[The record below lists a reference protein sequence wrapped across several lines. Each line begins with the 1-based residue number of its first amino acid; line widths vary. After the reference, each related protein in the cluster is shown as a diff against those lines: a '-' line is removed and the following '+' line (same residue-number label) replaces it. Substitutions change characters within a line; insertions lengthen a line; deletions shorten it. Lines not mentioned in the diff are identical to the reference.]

1 MNRTRYSPVRAGVNP
16 APAHRRFGTRMPAAG
31 CPSWLAGALTAALLL
46 CGAVRAAA
54 DISLVANHD
63 HITIDFF
70 YHGSSVSARGLTDPG
85 TEVIVKIAGPDGK
98 EKLKQKGRT
107 AGVLWMNVG
116 TLHFENAPNLY
127 EIYSTRPIEQILA
140 PEEADREVIGYR
152 ALGKHMELEPV
163 ASAEDREKWV
173 GEFIKFKENSK
184 LYSGATGGIKIE
196 PKDGLQEYYIKTE
209 WPFQAPPGDYT
220 VTAYAVR
227 DGKVIEKIVK
237 PVDVKQ
243 VGIVRALSRLAK
255 NNGALYGLLSIAMA
269 LGAGFGVGLV
279 FRKGGGA
286 H

>member
-1 MNRTRYSPVRAGVNP
+1 MNRTGTFVAG
-16 APAHRRFGTRMPAAG
+16 
-31 CPSWLAGALTAALLL
+31 LAAALLL
-46 CGAVRAAA
+46 CTAGRAAA

-70 YHGSSVSARGLTDPG
+70 YHGSSVSARGITEPG
-85 TEVIVKIAGPDGK
+85 TDVIIKIAGPDGK
-98 EKLKQKGRT
+98 ETLKEKGKT

-116 TLHFENAPNLY
+116 TLHFENTPNLY
-127 EIYSTRPIEQILA
+127 EIFSTRPIEAILS

-152 ALGKHMELEPV
+152 ALGKHLVLEPV
-163 ASAEDREKWV
+163 TSPEDREKWI
-173 GEFIKFKENSK
+173 GEFIRFKENSK
-184 LYSGATGGIKIE
+184 LYGGSTGAIATE
-196 PKDGLQEYYIKTE
+196 AKDGKQSYYINTA

-227 DGKVIEKIVK
+227 DGKVIEKVEK

-243 VGIVRALSRLAK
+243 VGVVRTLATMAK
-255 NNGALYGLLSIAMA
+255 NNGALYGLLSIVMA
-269 LGAGFGVGLV
+269 LGAGFGVGLI

>member
-1 MNRTRYSPVRAGVNP
+1 MNRTRNVVAV
-16 APAHRRFGTRMPAAG
+16 
-31 CPSWLAGALTAALLL
+31 LTAALLL
-46 CGAVRAAA
+46 CAAGRAPAA
-54 DISLVANHD
+54 IALVANHD

-70 YHGSSVSARGLTDPG
+70 YHGSSVSARGLVEPG
-85 TEVIVKIAGPDGK
+85 ADVVIKIAGPDGK
-98 EKLKQKGRT
+98 ETLKQKGKT

-116 TLHFENAPNLY
+116 TLHFEKTPNLY
-127 EIYSTRPIEQILA
+127 EIYSTRPIEQILT
-140 PEEADREVIGYR
+140 PEEAEREVIGYG
-152 ALGKHMELEPV
+152 ALSKHLELEPV
-163 ASAEDREKWV
+163 TSPADREKWV
-173 GEFIKFKENSK
+173 GEFIKFKEDSM
-184 LYSGATGGIKIE
+184 LYSSSTGQIATE
-196 PKDGLQEYYIKTE
+196 PKAGKRAYYIKTD

-237 PVDVKQ
+237 PIDVKQ
-243 VGIVRALSRLAK
+243 VGIVRTLSTMAK

>member
-1 MNRTRYSPVRAGVNP
+1 MHRTR
-16 APAHRRFGTRMPAAG
+16 T
-31 CPSWLAGALTAALLL
+31 LATGLTAALLL
-46 CGAVRAAA
+46 CGAVQAAA
-54 DISLVANHD
+54 EISLVANHD

-70 YHGSSVSARGLTDPG
+70 YHGSSVSARGTTEPG
-85 TEVIVKIAGPDGK
+85 TDVIVKIAGPDGV
-98 EKLKQKGRT
+98 ETLKQKGKT

-127 EIYSTRPIEQILA
+127 EVYSTRPIEQILA
-140 PEEADREVIGYR
+140 PEEADREVLGYR
-152 ALGKHMELEPV
+152 ALGKHLALEPV
-163 ASAEDREKWV
+163 TSADEREKWV
-173 GEFIKFKENSK
+173 GEFIRFKEDAK
-184 LYSGATGGIKIE
+184 LYGGSTGAIALE
-196 PKDGLQEYYIKTE
+196 PKDGRQGYYIKTE

-227 DGKVIEKIVK
+227 DGKVIEKIEK

-243 VGIVRALSRLAK
+243 VGIVRTLSKMAK

-269 LGAGFGVGLV
+269 LGAGFGVGLI

>member
-1 MNRTRYSPVRAGVNP
+1 MNRTTTFV
-16 APAHRRFGTRMPAAG
+16 T
-31 CPSWLAGALTAALLL
+31 ALTAALLL
-46 CGAVRAAA
+46 CGAGRAAA
-54 DISLVANHD
+54 DISLIANHE

-70 YHGSSVSARGLTDPG
+70 YHGSSVSARGLVEPG
-85 TEVIVKIAGPDGK
+85 TDVIVKIAGPEGK
-98 EKLKQKGRT
+98 ETLKQKGKT

-116 TLHFENAPNLY
+116 TLHFEKTPNVY
-127 EIYSTRPIEQILA
+127 EVYSTRPIEQILT
-140 PEEADREVIGYR
+140 PEEAEREVIGYG
-152 ALGKHMELEPV
+152 ALSKHLALEPV
-163 ASAEDREKWV
+163 TSSEEREKWV

-184 LYSGATGGIKIE
+184 LYGGSAGDIKTE
-196 PKDGLQEYYIKTE
+196 PKDGKQGYYIKTE

-227 DGKVIEKIVK
+227 DGKVIEKISK
-237 PVDVKQ
+237 PVDVRQ
-243 VGIVRALSRLAK
+243 VGVVQTLSNMAK

>member
-1 MNRTRYSPVRAGVNP
+1 MNRTRTFVTG
-16 APAHRRFGTRMPAAG
+16 
-31 CPSWLAGALTAALLL
+31 LTAALLL
-46 CGAVRAAA
+46 CGAGRAAA
-54 DISLVANHD
+54 EISLLANHD

-70 YHGSSVSARGLTDPG
+70 YHGSSVSARGLVEPG
-85 TEVIVKIAGPDGK
+85 TDVIIKIAGPDGK
-98 EKLKQKGRT
+98 ETLKEKGKT

-116 TLHFENAPNLY
+116 TLHFENTPNLY
-127 EIYSTRPIEQILA
+127 EIYSTRPLEQILT

-152 ALGKHMELEPV
+152 ALGKHLVLEPV
-163 ASAEDREKWV
+163 ASLEDREKWV
-173 GEFIKFKENSK
+173 GEFIRFKENSK
-184 LYSGATGGIKIE
+184 LYGDSTGGIATE
-196 PKDGLQEYYIKTE
+196 PKDGKQGYYINTA

-227 DGKVIEKIVK
+227 DGKVIEKISK
-237 PVDVKQ
+237 PIDVKQ
-243 VGIVRALSRLAK
+243 VGIVQTLSKMAK

>member
-1 MNRTRYSPVRAGVNP
+1 MNRTRT
-16 APAHRRFGTRMPAAG
+16 FIT
-31 CPSWLAGALTAALLL
+31 ALTAGLLL
-46 CGAVRAAA
+46 CGAGRAAA
-54 DISLVANHD
+54 EISLVANHD

-70 YHGSSVSARGLTDPG
+70 YHGSTVSARGLVEPG
-85 TEVIVKIAGPDGK
+85 TDVVIKIAGPDGT
-98 EKLKQKGRT
+98 ETLKQKGKT

-116 TLHFENAPNLY
+116 TLHFEKTPNLY
-127 EIYSTRPIEQILA
+127 EIYSTRPIDQILT
-140 PEEADREVIGYR
+140 PEEAEREVIGYG
-152 ALGKHMELEPV
+152 ALSKHLELEPV
-163 ASAEDREKWV
+163 TSPEDREKWV

-184 LYSGATGGIKIE
+184 LYGGSTGKIAIE
-196 PKDGLQEYYIKTE
+196 PKEGKQGYYIKTE

-227 DGKVIEKIVK
+227 DGKVIEKISK

-243 VGIVRALSRLAK
+243 VGIVRTLSTMAK

>member
-1 MNRTRYSPVRAGVNP
+1 MNRTRTFIAG
-16 APAHRRFGTRMPAAG
+16 
-31 CPSWLAGALTAALLL
+31 LATTLLL
-46 CGAVRAAA
+46 CGAGRAAA
-54 DISLVANHD
+54 EISLVANHD

-70 YHGSSVSARGLTDPG
+70 YHGSSVSARGLVEPG
-85 TEVIVKIAGPDGK
+85 TDVIIKIAGPEGK
-98 EKLKQKGRT
+98 ETLKQKGKT

-116 TLHFENAPNLY
+116 TLHFEKTPNLY
-127 EIYSTRPIEQILA
+127 EIYSTRPIEQILT
-140 PEEADREVIGYR
+140 PEEAEREVIGYG
-152 ALGKHMELEPV
+152 ALSKHLVLEPV
-163 ASAEDREKWV
+163 TSPEDREKWV
-173 GEFIKFKENSK
+173 GEFIRFKENSK
-184 LYSGATGGIKIE
+184 LYGGSTGKIALE
-196 PKDGLQEYYIKTE
+196 PKDGKQEYYIKTE

-227 DGKVIEKIVK
+227 DGKVIEKISK

-243 VGIVRALSRLAK
+243 VGIVRTLSTMAK

>member
-1 MNRTRYSPVRAGVNP
+1 MNRTKTFASV
-16 APAHRRFGTRMPAAG
+16 
-31 CPSWLAGALTAALLL
+31 LTAALLF
-46 CGAVRAAA
+46 CGAGQAAA
-54 DISLVANHD
+54 EISLIANHD

-70 YHGSSVSARGLTDPG
+70 YHGSSVSARGLTEPG
-85 TEVIVKIAGPDGK
+85 TDVIIKIAGPDGK
-98 EKLKQKGRT
+98 ETLKEKGKT

-116 TLHFENAPNLY
+116 TLHFEKTPDLY
-127 EIYSTRPIEQILA
+127 EVYSTRPIEQILT
-140 PEEADREVIGYR
+140 PEEADREVLGYP
-152 ALGKHMELEPV
+152 ALSKHLVLEPV
-163 ASAEDREKWV
+163 ASAADRQKWV
-173 GEFIKFKENSK
+173 GEFIRFKENSK
-184 LYSGATGGIKIE
+184 LYGGSTGAIAIE
-196 PKDGLQEYYIKTE
+196 PKDGKQAYYIKTE

-243 VGIVRALSRLAK
+243 VGIVQTLAKMAK

-269 LGAGFGVGLV
+269 LSAGFGVGLI

>member
-1 MNRTRYSPVRAGVNP
+1 MNHTRTFVTALIAG
-16 APAHRRFGTRMPAAG
+16 
-31 CPSWLAGALTAALLL
+31 LLL
-46 CGAVRAAA
+46 CGAGRAAA
-54 DISLVANHD
+54 EISLIANHD

-70 YHGSSVSARGLTDPG
+70 YHGSSVSARGLTEPG
-85 TEVIVKIAGPDGK
+85 TDVIIKIAGPDGK
-98 EKLKQKGRT
+98 ETLKEKGKT

-116 TLHFENAPNLY
+116 TLHFEKTPDLY
-127 EIYSTRPIEQILA
+127 EVYSTRPIEQILT
-140 PEEADREVIGYR
+140 PEEADREVLGYP
-152 ALGKHMELEPV
+152 ALSKHLVLEPV
-163 ASAEDREKWV
+163 ASAADRQKWV
-173 GEFIKFKENSK
+173 GEFIRFKENSK
-184 LYSGATGGIKIE
+184 LYGGSTGAIAIE
-196 PKDGLQEYYIKTE
+196 PKDGKQAYYIKTE

-243 VGIVRALSRLAK
+243 VGIVQTLAKMAK

-269 LGAGFGVGLV
+269 LSAGFGVGLI